1 MRPSLGLHYSSVL
14 PLPIAL
20 FRPSFVRS
28 GCPICTALRAYE
40 ARVVLL
46 HYTRFE
52 AITSP
57 ASISSQAVAVSA
69 DNLTLLDL
77 LENPLPGSRGGHGA
91 DIVGLQV
98 WIEMIEFQNAPV
110 RMTTVSA
117 ALVAQELPHLHPV
130 RVALNL

>member
-1 MRPSLGLHYSSVL
+1 
-14 PLPIAL
+14 
-20 FRPSFVRS
+20 
-28 GCPICTALRAYE
+28 
-40 ARVVLL
+40 
-46 HYTRFE
+46 
-52 AITSP
+52 
-57 ASISSQAVAVSA
+57 VAVSA

-130 RVALNL
+130 RVALNLGPSHPNRNPIVLCPVVILPLVNRVARLAVGAEAIWSA